1 MPLKLAGLLVT
12 SGVVPAA
19 VVEDALRRQVLSGS
33 ALDTALFEAGAG
45 LTEAQ
50 LLQWVEQASG
60 LPGLGAEELLESDPG
75 LARLLPAK
83 LAERHGLL
91 ALRSDGRVLEVAVRY
106 PASAEMLDQIG
117 FLLRRELHARVA
129 LEVRLREAMA
139 RVYGGSPHPR
149 YQAILEMLGPAPE
162 PSAEGPAP
170 RQGASPWNAGLWKR
184 EGEGAA
190 TSEALG
196 APAADEALAAPR
208 GSWAGETNDHEGLA
222 LAIEQA
228 LEAAERPLHREA
240 ENPANRLTPRAA
252 VDLERLP
259 ERIVAISPGRA
270 WVEAEAPEEWT
281 LAKARAAVDGTED
294 VRQIIRSALRFALKT
309 FDFAAAFAVV
319 GGNAV
324 GWAAQSREGAADEG
338 VERMSIPLDAP
349 SVLRTVLLAKGSYLG
364 PLPSDPL
371 SRSLVAG
378 LQRPEPPC
386 AFLYAIEVRDR
397 PVAILYGD
405 VIGRAASDCD
415 VGELVVFTQ
424 YLGQRIERLI
434 VEQKRRL
441 ERVALEASGA
451 PARGAGNGAGAG
463 GGEAAA
469 PPFFALRPMLTTAE
483 LPASGLPRAR
493 GSARPS
499 EGETSLGAVAVAA
512 APAPGASP
520 RHTGEGL
527 AMPSSMDDLFSAADR
542 LVDADLGER
551 AKALALLARYPEVS
565 AAVLV
570 ARFPGPVLRPRVPVA
585 ELPSPEE
592 LGPIPAALARM
603 GLAAARA
610 LVPLFDHRHVDSR
623 YFAVLMAGR
632 LPAPILVGPIAQ
644 RVFDRHPVVAGAA
657 RVALASMRGV
667 QGFEEA
673 LERIRLALASRDSE
687 TVNAAAKALGFL
699 RDAAS
704 VEPLIALTGHVSKAL
719 ALSAADALRDIT
731 KQPLGLSHARWAAWW
746 EQAKLRPR
754 EEWLLDAL
762 RHEDFEARAAAAEEL
777 ARAAGDGFG
786 FSPGGPRQEREAAV
800 LRFEDWWRS
809 RSAARTT

>member
-12 SGVVPAA
+12 SGAVPTA
-19 VVEDALRRQVLSGS
+19 VIEDALRRQVLSGS
-33 ALDTALFEAGAG
+33 ALDTALFETGAG

-50 LLQWVEQASG
+50 LLQWLEQASG

-75 LARLLPAK
+75 LAQLLPAK

-91 ALRSDGRVLEVAVRY
+91 LLRSDGGILEVAVRY

-129 LEVRLREAMA
+129 LEVRLREAIA

-149 YQAILEMLGPAPE
+149 YQVILEMLGPAPE

-170 RQGASPWNAGLWKR
+170 RQGSSPWIAGVR
-184 EGEGAA
+184 ERGGAA
-190 TSEALG
+190 ASDAPG
-196 APAADEALAAPR
+196 APTANEALAAPR
-208 GSWAGETNDHEGLA
+208 GCWAGVANKREGLA

-228 LEAAERPLHREA
+228 LEAAECPPQCEA
-240 ENPANRLTPRAA
+240 EDPANRLAPRAA
-252 VDLERLP
+252 IDLERLT

-349 SVLRTVLLAKGSYLG
+349 SVLRTVLIAKGWYLG

-371 SRSLVAG
+371 SQSLIAG

-386 AFLYAIEVRDR
+386 AFLCAIEVRDR

-434 VEQKRRL
+434 VEQKQRL
-441 ERVALEASGA
+441 ERVAREASGV
-451 PARGAGNGAGAG
+451 PASGAGNSAGAG

-469 PPFFALRPMLTTAE
+469 PPAFALRPMLNPGE
-483 LPASGLPRAR
+483 LPASGPPRPR

-499 EGETSLGAVAVAA
+499 EGEVSAVAVAA
-512 APAPGASP
+512 APAPGVSS
-520 RHTGEGL
+520 RLMGESL

-542 LVDADLGER
+542 LVEADLGER

-603 GLAAARA
+603 GLSAARA

-623 YFAVLMAGR
+623 YFAVLVAGR
-632 LPAPILVGPIAQ
+632 LPTPILVGPIAQ

-673 LERIRLALASRDSE
+673 LARIRLALSSCDRE
-687 TVNAAAKALGFL
+687 TVSAAAKALGFL

-704 VEPLIALTGHVSKAL
+704 VEPLIALTGHVNKAL

-731 KQPLGLSHARWAAWW
+731 KQHLGLSHARWAAWW
-746 EQAKLRPR
+746 GQAKLRPR

-762 RHEDFEARAAAAEEL
+762 RHEDFEVRASAAEEL

>member
-12 SGVVPAA
+12 SGAVPSA

-45 LTEAQ
+45 LTEPQ
-50 LLQWVEQASG
+50 LLHRLEQASG
-60 LPGLGAEELLESDPG
+60 LPGLGAAELLESDPG

-83 LAERHGLL
+83 LAERHCLL
-91 ALRSDGRVLEVAVRY
+91 PLRSEGRVLEVAVRY

-117 FLLRRELHARVA
+117 FLLRRELHACVA
-129 LEVRLREAMA
+129 LEVRLREALA

-149 YQAILEMLGPAPE
+149 FQALLQMLGPTPMPAD
-162 PSAEGPAP
+162 EGPAP
-170 RQGASPWNAGLWKR
+170 RRETSPWIAGAPER
-184 EGEGAA
+184 EGAA
-190 TSEALG
+190 ASMSE
-196 APAADEALAAPR
+196 EVLAARGPSAPPR
-208 GSWAGETNDHEGLA
+208 GGWTGRVEDHEGLA
-222 LAIEQA
+222 LAIEHA
-228 LEAAERPLHREA
+228 LDAAERPLRREA
-240 ENPANRLTPRAA
+240 EAPENRLAPRGAF
-252 VDLERLP
+252 DLESLA
-259 ERIVAISPGRA
+259 ERIVAISPRRAGR
-270 WVEAEAPEEWT
+270 EAEAPEEWT
-281 LAKARAAVDGTED
+281 LANVRAAVDGTED
-294 VRQIIRSALRFALKT
+294 VRQIIRLALRFALKT

-324 GWAAQSREGAADEG
+324 GWAAQSPEGAADDD
-338 VERMSIPLDAP
+338 VERISIPLDAP
-349 SVLRTVLLAKGSYLG
+349 SVLRTVLLAKGRYLG

-371 SRSLVAG
+371 SQSLLAH

-397 PVAILYGD
+397 PVAIFYGD
-405 VIGRAASDCD
+405 VIGRAVSDFD
-415 VGELVVFTQ
+415 VGEFVVLAQ

-441 ERVALEASGA
+441 ERAAREASGGR
-451 PARGAGNGAGAG
+451 ARGAGKGAVVE

-469 PPFFALRPMLTTAE
+469 PPAFALQPMLTTAGR
-483 LPASGLPRAR
+483 PASGPPRPR

-499 EGETSLGAVAVAA
+499 EGERSEAVAVAA
-512 APAPGASP
+512 EPVPGASS
-520 RHTGEGL
+520 RLMGESL

-542 LVDADLGER
+542 LVEADLGER

-610 LVPLFDHRHVDSR
+610 LVPLFEHRHVDSR

-657 RVALASMRGV
+657 RVALASLRGV

-673 LERIRLALASRDSE
+673 VARIRLALSSRDRE
-687 TVNAAAKALGFL
+687 TVSAAAKALGFL

-704 VEPLIALTGHVSKAL
+704 VEPLIALTGHVNKAL

-731 KQPLGLSHARWAAWW
+731 KQHLGLSHARWAAWW

-754 EEWLLDAL
+754 EEWLLEAL
-762 RHEDFEARAAAAEEL
+762 RHEDFEARASAAEEL

-786 FSPGGPRQEREAAV
+786 FSPGGPREEREAAV